1 MITVKEAEQAATIGE
16 LTEPIA
22 KALSEKCT
30 TPLTSVEKAEV
41 ELASAAF
48 PLETLFEVFNSLL
61 SGASVEAADLAG
73 RMVLTRVHR
82 VLEQWLMVEDR
93 ATLARVAQD
102 RGSALAG
109 VAAEQLKKLGL
120 ATAA

>member
-22 KALSEKCT
+22 KSLAAKRT

-73 RMVLTRVHR
+73 RMVLARVHR
-82 VLEQWLMVEDR
+82 VLEQWLMVADR

-102 RGSALAG
+102 RDSALAG
-109 VAAEQLKKLGL
+109 VAAERLKKLGL
-120 ATAA
+120 AIAA